1 MSQPRRRRSIAWCV
15 RSFCSVSGAVAAV
28 VLLTG
33 CNKAPESPAPGSSS
47 DSSASIVG
55 KRIAFGQ
62 GGNSERFRVSG
73 WSDTEREFT
82 WSQGT
87 AARLE
92 LPIGSDGGPW
102 TLKLAMAGLIHE
114 PDLPFQPVEVYAND
128 KKIAEWQVGNTAEV
142 AATIPEDVNKAGG
155 KLSLEFRTPKATSPK
170 ALGQNQDS
178 RVLGI
183 CVRWLELASSK

>member
-1 MSQPRRRRSIAWCV
+1 MSQPLQRSSIVWCV
-15 RSFCSVSGAVAAV
+15 CSFASVSGAVAAV

-33 CNKAPESPAPGSSS
+33 CNKGPESPRRESNS
-47 DSSASIVG
+47 DTSASIVG

-62 GGNSERFRVSG
+62 GGNSERFRLSG
-73 WSDTEREFT
+73 WSDTETEFT

-87 AARLE
+87 AAKLE
-92 LPIGSDGGPW
+92 LPIGSDAGPW

-128 KKIAEWQVGNTAEV
+128 KKIAEWQVGNTAEF
-142 AATIPEDVNKAGG
+142 AATIPDDVNKAGG
-155 KLSLEFRTPKATSPK
+155 KLAIEFRTPKAVSPK

-183 CVRWLELASSK
+183 CVRWVELASKK